1 MEMAM
6 STSGGRPAAGG
17 ATRASSCS
25 RLAPPPSAC
34 AAPTAESDTPA
45 RPSAAPPNPPVGHT
59 LVTAESLVS
68 ETPGLTHTR
77 LRSPRLRASRRLGSS
92 TLARSWLPQQPHR
105 QRQGAS
111 AGSTCSAGL
120 VARAALRRYSCCAA
134 TKPAH
139 SPRKKTRYRRAVL
152 RIMHRLQSMSVQHM
166 IEVGA
171 FLHLPEHIRPDKPAL
186 GSLVLT
192 RRKRGA
198 RAARWPRDQHLLRA
212 SAGLLCF
219 ACESHPASPASAPLG
234 PGLPLPLPPARIG
247 AHIAPARGAPQPLCA
262 PCSCASGGSLTLE
275 LPVQQPA
282 CLPSVP
288 IQTALM
294 QCWARINS
302 AQVQTTWES
311 KLVLLILP
319 PLSSLYFL

>member
-1 MEMAM
+1 M

-139 SPRKKTRYRRAVL
+139 SPRKKTRYRSAVL
-152 RIMHRLQSMSVQHM
+152 RVTSAVQRVNM
-166 IEVGA
+166 ECVQRFIVS
-171 FLHLPEHIRPDKPAL
+171 R
-186 GSLVLT
+186 
-192 RRKRGA
+192 
-198 RAARWPRDQHLLRA
+198 RWPTPFRAHQARQA
-212 SAGLLCF
+212 SAGGKYAHDAGHERRGCPRTSTCSEHLR
-219 ACESHPASPASAPLG
+219 ACCASPASPTPRRPL
-234 PGLPLPLPPARIG
+234 LPRSAQGSHCRC
-247 AHIAPARGAPQPLCA
+247 RQP
-262 PCSCASGGSLTLE
+262 ASGLT
-275 LPVQQPA
+275 
-282 CLPSVP
+282 
-288 IQTALM
+288 
-294 QCWARINS
+294 
-302 AQVQTTWES
+302 
-311 KLVLLILP
+311 
-319 PLSSLYFL
+319 